1 MDTPMEAYMT
11 AKEAAEYLKLAER
24 TLVRLAHEGKI
35 PGVKIGG
42 QWRFRRA
49 LLDEY
54 LDTLAAQ
61 SVSTSGAESAQIIDS
76 PLDEIMTVKQ
86 IIPNLDVTDRNEVIH
101 TMVTQVTK
109 LGLVKEQ
116 AWLEAALAARERLVP
131 TAVPEGVAFLHAR
144 RRAADMFPKQFIAM
158 GRSEDGI
165 DWGSPDMGKTKI
177 FFLLALRND
186 TLHVRWLSRM
196 AWIVRSPGRLTQLTE
211 AKSAKALFEVLLD
224 GAAALPKSLK
234 PTGKPIGR

>member
-1 MDTPMEAYMT
+1 MEAYMT

-54 LDTLAAQ
+54 LDTLAAE
-61 SVSTSGAESAQIIDS
+61 SVGSSGAAPNQVIDA
-76 PLDEIMTVKQ
+76 PIDEILTVDQ
-86 IIPNLDVTDRNEVIH
+86 IIPDLKATDRSDVIHAMVAHVTD
-101 TMVTQVTK
+101 
-109 LGLVKEQ
+109 LDLVQDQ
-116 AWLEAALAARERLVP
+116 AWLEAALTARERLVP

-144 RRAADMFPKQFIAM
+144 RRAADKFPKQFIAM
-158 GRSEDGI
+158 ARSKDGLI
-165 DWGSPDMGKTKI
+165 FGSPEMGKTHV

-186 TLHVRWLSRM
+186 ALHLRWLSRL
-196 AWIVRSPGRLTQLTE
+196 AWIVRNPGRL
-211 AKSAKALFEVLLD
+211 ARLLD
-224 GAAALPKSLK
+224 AKNAAEIHATLLDAANNLPSSLR
-234 PTGKPIGR
+234 PTGKPTQR

>member
-1 MDTPMEAYMT
+1 MESYLT

-54 LDTLAAQ
+54 LDTLASE
-61 SVSTSGAESAQIIDS
+61 SVATSGTAPTQVIDAPMAEIF
-76 PLDEIMTVKQ
+76 TVEQ
-86 IIPNLDVTDRNEVIH
+86 IIPKLEAVNRPEVIH
-101 TMVTQVTK
+101 AMSEHVTK
-109 LGLVKEQ
+109 LGLVEDQ
-116 AWLEAALAARERLVP
+116 GWLEAALAARERLVP

-144 RRAADMFPKQFIAM
+144 RRAADKFPKQFIAM
-158 GRSEDGI
+158 GRSPEGVVF
-165 DWGSPDMGKTKI
+165 GSPDMGKTNI

-186 TLHVRWLSRM
+186 ALHLRWLSRL
-196 AWIVRSPGRLTQLTE
+196 AWIVRSPSRLARLTDADSAQAIHAAMLE
-211 AKSAKALFEVLLD
+211 AAGELPGALR
-224 GAAALPKSLK
+224 
-234 PTGKPIGR
+234 PTGAPAGR

>member
-1 MDTPMEAYMT
+1 MESYLT

-54 LDTLAAQ
+54 LDTLASE
-61 SVSTSGAESAQIIDS
+61 SVATSGTTPTQVIDA
-76 PLDEIMTVKQ
+76 PMQEIFTVEQ
-86 IIPNLDVTDRNEVIH
+86 IIPKLEAVNRPEVIH
-101 TMVTQVTK
+101 AMSEHVTR
-109 LGLVKEQ
+109 LGLVEDQ
-116 AWLEAALAARERLVP
+116 SWLEAALAARERLVP

-144 RRAADMFPKQFIAM
+144 RRAADKFPKQFIAM
-158 GRSEDGI
+158 GRSPEGVVF
-165 DWGSPDMGKTKI
+165 GSPDMGKTNI

-186 TLHVRWLSRM
+186 ALHLRWLSRL
-196 AWIVRSPGRLTQLTE
+196 AWIVRSPSRLARLTDADSAQAIHAAMLE
-211 AKSAKALFEVLLD
+211 AAGELPGALR
-224 GAAALPKSLK
+224 
-234 PTGKPIGR
+234 PTGAPAGR

>member
-1 MDTPMEAYMT
+1 MEAYMT

-54 LDTLAAQ
+54 LDTLASE
-61 SVSTSGAESAQIIDS
+61 SVGSGGAAPHQVIDA
-76 PLDEIMTVKQ
+76 PFDEILTVDQ
-86 IIPNLDVTDRNEVIH
+86 IVPDLQATDRTEVIH
-101 TMVTQVTK
+101 TMVTHVTG
-109 LGLVKEQ
+109 LGLVQDQ

-144 RRAADMFPKQFIAM
+144 HRAADKFPKQFIAM
-158 GRSEDGI
+158 ARSKDGI
-165 DWGSPDMGKTKI
+165 VFGSPDMGKTHI

-186 TLHVRWLSRM
+186 ALHLRWLSRL
-196 AWIVRSPGRLTQLTE
+196 AWIVRNPGRM
-211 AKSAKALFEVLLD
+211 ARLLD
-224 GAAALPKSLK
+224 AESSDQIHSSLLDAANNLPASLR
-234 PTGKPIGR
+234 PTGKPTQR

>member
-1 MDTPMEAYMT
+1 MEAYMT

-61 SVSTSGAESAQIIDS
+61 SVSTSGAASAQIIDS
-76 PLDEIMTVKQ
+76 PLDEILTVKQ
-86 IIPNLDVTDRNEVIH
+86 IIPSLDATDRTDVIH
-101 TMVTQVTK
+101 TMVTHVTK

-131 TAVPEGVAFLHAR
+131 TAVPEGIAFLHAR

-158 GRSEDGI
+158 GRSSDGI

-196 AWIVRSPGRLTQLTE
+196 AWIVRSPGRLTELLE
-211 AKSAKALFEVLLD
+211 AKSAKAIYEVLQE

-234 PTGKPIGR
+234 PAGLPIGR

>member
-1 MDTPMEAYMT
+1 MEAYMT

-35 PGVKIGG
+35 PGVKIGC

-54 LDTLAAQ
+54 LDTLASE
-61 SVSTSGAESAQIIDS
+61 SVGTSGAVRNQVIDS
-76 PLDEIMTVKQ
+76 PLDEILTIDQ
-86 IIPNLDVTDRNEVIH
+86 IMPKLKAKDRNDVIHGMVTHVTD
-101 TMVTQVTK
+101 
-109 LGLVKEQ
+109 LGLVQDQ

-144 RRAADMFPKQFIAM
+144 RRAADKFPKQFIAM
-158 GRSEDGI
+158 ARSTDGLVF
-165 DWGSPDMGKTKI
+165 GSPEMGKTHV

-186 TLHVRWLSRM
+186 ALHLRWLSRL
-196 AWIVRSPGRLTQLTE
+196 AWIARNPGRLTQILE
-211 AKSAKALFEVLLD
+211 AKSAAEIHATVLD
-224 GAAALPKSLK
+224 AAGNLPSSLK
-234 PTGKPIGR
+234 PTGKPTQR

>member
-1 MDTPMEAYMT
+1 MEAYMT

-49 LLDEY
+49 LLDDY

-61 SVSTSGAESAQIIDS
+61 SVVSAEAAPNQVIDA
-76 PLDEIMTVKQ
+76 PLDEILVVDQ
-86 IIPNLDVTDRNEVIH
+86 IIPELKASDRSEVIH
-101 TMVTQVTK
+101 QMVEHVTK
-109 LGLVKEQ
+109 LGLVNDQ
-116 AWLEAALAARERLVP
+116 GWLEAALAARERLVP

-144 RRAADMFPKQFIAM
+144 RRAADKFPKQFIAM
-158 GRSEDGI
+158 ARARDGI
-165 DWGSPDMGKTKI
+165 EFAPDMGKTYI

-186 TLHVRWLSRM
+186 ALHVRWLSRL
-196 AWIVRSPGRLTQLTE
+196 AWIVRHQARLARLLE
-211 AKSAKALFEVLLD
+211 ADDAKAIHEALQD
-224 GAAALPKSLK
+224 AAGSLPGSLK
-234 PTGKPIGR
+234 PTGKPAGR

>member
-1 MDTPMEAYMT
+1 MEAYMT
-11 AKEAAEYLKLAER
+11 AKEAADYLKLAER

-61 SVSTSGAESAQIIDS
+61 SVSTSGTAGAQIIDS
-76 PLDEIMTVKQ
+76 PLDEILTVKQ
-86 IIPNLDVTDRNEVIH
+86 IIPNLEAADRTEVIH
-101 TMVTQVTK
+101 TMVTHVTK

-131 TAVPEGVAFLHAR
+131 TAVPEGIAFLHAR
-144 RRAADMFPKQFIAM
+144 RRAADMFPQQFIAM
-158 GRSEDGI
+158 GRSSDGV
-165 DWGSPDMGKTKI
+165 DWGSPDMGKTRV

-196 AWIVRSPGRLTQLTE
+196 AWIVRSPGRLTELLE
-211 AKSAKALFEVLLD
+211 AKSAKTVYEVLLE

-234 PTGKPIGR
+234 PAGLPIGR

>member
-1 MDTPMEAYMT
+1 MEAYMT

-54 LDTLAAQ
+54 LDTLAAE
-61 SVSTSGAESAQIIDS
+61 SVVPTGAS
-76 PLDEIMTVKQ
+76 PNQVVDVPLNEILTVNQ
-86 IIPNLDVTDRNEVIH
+86 IIPNLDVSDRNGVIH
-101 TMVTQVTK
+101 AMVNHVT
-109 LGLVKEQ
+109 GLDLVQDQ

-131 TAVPEGVAFLHAR
+131 TTVPEGVAFLHAR
-144 RRAADMFPKQFIAM
+144 RRAADKFPKQFIAL
-158 GRSEDGI
+158 GRSTDGVVF
-165 DWGSPDMGKTKI
+165 GSPDMGKTHV

-186 TLHVRWLSRM
+186 ALHLRWLSRL
-196 AWIVRSPGRLTQLTE
+196 AWIVRNPGRLTRILETD
-211 AKSAKALFEVLLD
+211 SAEVIHATMLE
-224 GAAALPKSLK
+224 AAANLPSSLK
-234 PTGKPIGR
+234 PTGKPTQR

>member
-1 MDTPMEAYMT
+1 MEAYLT

-54 LDTLAAQ
+54 LDTLASE
-61 SVSTSGAESAQIIDS
+61 SVGTGGIAPNQVTDA
-76 PLDEIMTVKQ
+76 PLREILTKDQ
-86 IIPNLDVTDRNEVIH
+86 IIPDLVASDRNDVIH
-101 TMVTQVTK
+101 AMVEQVTE
-109 LGLVKEQ
+109 LGLVKDQ
-116 AWLEAALAARERLVP
+116 AWFEAALAARERLVP

-144 RRAADMFPKQFIAM
+144 RRAADKFPKQFIAM
-158 GRSEDGI
+158 ARSPEGVVF
-165 DWGSPDMGKTKI
+165 GSPDMGKTQI

-186 TLHVRWLSRM
+186 ALHLRWLSRL
-196 AWIVRSPGRLTQLTE
+196 AWIVRSPGRLGRLIE
-211 AKSAKALFEVLLD
+211 AGSADDILKVMLE
-224 GAAALPKSLK
+224 GASALPSSLRPK
-234 PTGKPIGR
+234 G

>member
-1 MDTPMEAYMT
+1 MEAYMT

-24 TLVRLAHEGKI
+24 TLVRLAHEGRI

-54 LDTLAAQ
+54 LDNLAAQ
-61 SVSTSGAESAQIIDS
+61 SVSTAGSTMGQVEDL
-76 PLDEIMTVKQ
+76 PLTEILKVEQ
-86 IIPNLDVTDRNEVIH
+86 IIPNLEASNRREVIH
-101 TMVTQVTK
+101 SMVTHVTG

-116 AWLEAALAARERLVP
+116 AWLEAVLDARERLVP

-158 GRSEDGI
+158 GRSADGV
-165 DWGSPDMGKTKI
+165 DFGSPDMGKTRI

-186 TLHVRWLSRM
+186 TLHVRWLSRL
-196 AWIVRSPGRLTQLTE
+196 AWIVRSPGRLTELLE
-211 AKSAKALFEVLLD
+211 ADSGEALFDALLE
-224 GAAALPKSLK
+224 GAAALPKSLA
-234 PTGKPIGR
+234 PTGLPIGR

>member
-1 MDTPMEAYMT
+1 MEAYLT

-54 LDTLAAQ
+54 LDTLASE
-61 SVSTSGAESAQIIDS
+61 SVGSSGAAPMQVIDA
-76 PLDEIMTVKQ
+76 PFDEIITVEQ
-86 IIPNLDVTDRNEVIH
+86 IIPDLKAKDRNEVIH
-101 TMVTQVTK
+101 AMTTHVTD
-109 LGLVKEQ
+109 LGLVHDQ

-131 TAVPEGVAFLHAR
+131 TSVPEGVAFLHAR
-144 RRAADMFPKQFIAM
+144 RRAADKFPKQFIAVA
-158 GRSEDGI
+158 RSSDGLVF
-165 DWGSPDMGKTKI
+165 GSPEMGKTHV

-186 TLHVRWLSRM
+186 ALHLRWLSRL
-196 AWIVRSPGRLTQLTE
+196 AWIVRNPGRMARLLEGKTADEIHAT
-211 AKSAKALFEVLLD
+211 LLD
-224 GAAALPKSLK
+224 AAKNLPASLK
-234 PTGKPIGR
+234 PTGKPTQR

>member
-1 MDTPMEAYMT
+1 MEAYMT

-24 TLVRLAHEGKI
+24 TLVRLAHEGRI

-61 SVSTSGAESAQIIDS
+61 SVSTAGATMAQIIDS
-76 PLDEIMTVKQ
+76 PLDEILTVKQ
-86 IIPNLDVTDRNEVIH
+86 IIPKLEATDRNEVIH
-101 TMVTQVTK
+101 TMVTHVTK
-109 LGLVKEQ
+109 LGLIKEH
-116 AWLEAALAARERLVP
+116 AWLEAALAARERLIP
-131 TAVPEGVAFLHAR
+131 TAVPEGIAFLHAR

-158 GRSEDGI
+158 GRSADGV

-196 AWIVRSPGRLTQLTE
+196 AWIVRSPGRLTELLE
-211 AKSAKALFEVLLD
+211 AKSAKALFEALLD
-224 GAAALPKSLK
+224 GATALPKSLK
-234 PTGKPIGR
+234 PTGQPVGR

>member
-1 MDTPMEAYMT
+1 MEAYMT

-24 TLVRLAHEGKI
+24 TLVRLAHEGRI

-61 SVSTSGAESAQIIDS
+61 SVSTAGATMAQIIDS
-76 PLDEIMTVKQ
+76 PLDEILTVKQ
-86 IIPNLDVTDRNEVIH
+86 IIPKLEATDRNEVIH
-101 TMVTQVTK
+101 TMVTHVTK
-109 LGLVKEQ
+109 LGLIKEH
-116 AWLEAALAARERLVP
+116 AWLEAALAARERLIP
-131 TAVPEGVAFLHAR
+131 TAVPEGIAFLHAR

-158 GRSEDGI
+158 GRSADGV

-196 AWIVRSPGRLTQLTE
+196 AWIVRSPGRLTELLE

-224 GAAALPKSLK
+224 GANSLPKSLK
-234 PTGKPIGR
+234 PTGQPIGR

>member
-1 MDTPMEAYMT
+1 MESYMT

-54 LDTLAAQ
+54 LDTLASE
-61 SVSTSGAESAQIIDS
+61 SVVSAGSAPNQVIDA
-76 PLDEIMTVKQ
+76 PLEEIFTVDQ
-86 IIPNLDVTDRNEVIH
+86 IIPDLKASSRPEVIH
-101 TMVTQVTK
+101 AIVEHVTD
-109 LGLVKEQ
+109 LGLVHDQ

-144 RRAADMFPKQFIAM
+144 RRAADKFPQQFIAM
-158 GRSEDGI
+158 GRSKKGVVF
-165 DWGSPDMGKTKI
+165 GSPDMGKTNI

-186 TLHVRWLSRM
+186 ALHLRWLSRL
-196 AWIVRSPGRLTQLTE
+196 AWIVRSPARMAGLLE
-211 AKSAKALFEVLLD
+211 AKNAEVMH
-224 GAAALPKSLK
+224 AAMMEAATNLPASLR
-234 PTGKPIGR
+234 PTGATAGR

>member
-1 MDTPMEAYMT
+1 MESYMT

-54 LDTLAAQ
+54 LDTLASE
-61 SVSTSGAESAQIIDS
+61 SVVSAGSAPSQVIDA
-76 PLDEIMTVKQ
+76 PLEEIFTVDQ
-86 IIPNLDVTDRNEVIH
+86 IIPDLEASSRPEVIH
-101 TMVTQVTK
+101 AIVEHVTG
-109 LGLVKEQ
+109 LGLVQDQ

-144 RRAADMFPKQFIAM
+144 RRAADKFPQQFIAM
-158 GRSEDGI
+158 GRSRKGVVF
-165 DWGSPDMGKTKI
+165 GSPDLGKTNI

-186 TLHVRWLSRM
+186 ALHLRWLSRL
-196 AWIVRSPGRLTQLTE
+196 AWIVRSPARMSGLLE
-211 AKSAKALFEVLLD
+211 AESAEIMHAAMMEAAASLPASLRPT
-224 GAAALPKSLK
+224 GAAA
-234 PTGKPIGR
+234 GR

>member
-1 MDTPMEAYMT
+1 MEAYMT

-61 SVSTSGAESAQIIDS
+61 SVSTSGAATAQIIDS
-76 PLDEIMTVKQ
+76 PLDEILTVKQ
-86 IIPNLDVTDRNEVIH
+86 IVPNLEATDRTEVIH
-101 TMVTQVTK
+101 TMVTHVTK

-144 RRAADMFPKQFIAM
+144 RRAADMFPHQFIAM
-158 GRSEDGI
+158 GRSTDGV
-165 DWGSPDMGKTKI
+165 DFGSPDMGKTKI

-196 AWIVRSPGRLTQLTE
+196 AWIVRSPGRLPELME
-211 AKSAKALFEVLLD
+211 ADTAKALFEVLLE

-234 PTGKPIGR
+234 PAGQPVGR